1 MFTQVLQR
9 QPVLRQRLLLPYV
22 PLPSV
27 GSANVPVLHMLIWSL
42 LYCFWIADH

>member
-22 PLPSV
+22 PLLDA
-27 GSANVPVLHMLIWSL
+27 GSANVPV
-42 LYCFWIADH
+42 

>member
-22 PLPSV
+22 PLPMLGNASV
-27 GSANVPVLHMLIWSL
+27 PAYGSANGLGSS
-42 LYCFWIADH
+42 

>member
-22 PLPSV
+22 PLLALAEQTCLCEHAYFFYS
-27 GSANVPVLHMLIWSL
+27 
-42 LYCFWIADH
+42 

>member
-22 PLPSV
+22 PLLDA
-27 GSANVPVLHMLIWSL
+27 GRANVPV
-42 LYCFWIADH
+42 